1 MRVLIVDGSALVRS
15 RLAERFA
22 DEGFAVTGAGDANT
36 AMTLLSR
43 GMDAVV
49 LDVHGAKEELG
60 VQAVTRMRLAAPE
73 AIIIVLTN
81 ATDELVRRECLRR
94 GADFFFDKSRDVE
107 RAVETMVRLSM
118 KTRSS

>member
-22 DEGFAVTGAGDANT
+22 DEGFAVIGAGDATT
-36 AMTLLSR
+36 ALSLLAR

-49 LDVHGAKEELG
+49 LDVHGAKDELG
-60 VQAVTRMRLAAPE
+60 VRALTRMRLAAPQ
-73 AIIIVLTN
+73 AIFIVLTN

-107 RAVETMVRLSM
+107 RAVETMVRLATM
-118 KTRSS
+118 TRPS